1 MNTQYDIC
9 VPGTIDR
16 VVWLV
21 DGGSGH
27 CSTLQTLGVRK
38 TCYVMKPYRI
48 QDLTFIP
55 LYLYDH
61 DKRRF
66 GVTEVTAI
74 IITKLIWPIQQTSTT
89 GLDFAPSSE
98 LSIAPIFK

>member
-9 VPGTIDR
+9 VLGTIDR

-74 IITKLIWPIQQTSTT
+74 IMTKLIWPIQQTST

-98 LSIAPIFK
+98 LSIAPIC